1 MQPFKDQKKYQMNSN
16 LEIAVILLDITN
28 YFFVFLLVFNL
39 FKVNYFNPIVTIFLK
54 IYKPISKV
62 LGIFPNQIIN
72 IFIIAIVLKVSSL
85 VISADGK
92 YEILVLIGA
101 ARGKSINDVN
111 KQYIISLKWK
121 TYNCSISRYNIRS
134 LLFISY

>member
-54 IYKPISKV
+54 IYKPIFIV

-72 IFIIAIVLKVSSL
+72 IFIIAIVL
-85 VISADGK
+85 
-92 YEILVLIGA
+92 
-101 ARGKSINDVN
+101 
-111 KQYIISLKWK
+111 
-121 TYNCSISRYNIRS
+121 
-134 LLFISY
+134 

>member
-1 MQPFKDQKKYQMNSN
+1 MQLFKDQKKYQMNSN

-62 LGIFPNQIIN
+62 LGIFPNQIITTELDWDQN
-72 IFIIAIVLKVSSL
+72 HDF
-85 VISADGK
+85 
-92 YEILVLIGA
+92 
-101 ARGKSINDVN
+101 SICRNNHEVFN
-111 KQYIISLKWK
+111 
-121 TYNCSISRYNIRS
+121 
-134 LLFISY
+134 